1 MPGININYYDRD
13 SGLFSILLQYLRTG
27 ELIINNSDVLIEN
40 ILIEAK
46 YFKFEKL
53 IKLINKKKQEN
64 LVVTKEVKTLSN
76 IGSYLLEGYKIES
89 VIPQENEFIILLKV

>member
-40 ILIEAK
+40 I
-46 YFKFEKL
+46 
-53 IKLINKKKQEN
+53 
-64 LVVTKEVKTLSN
+64 
-76 IGSYLLEGYKIES
+76 
-89 VIPQENEFIILLKV
+89 